1 MGGEEWVRLSLL
13 SSPSSRKQE
22 RSWHSHQGLGISVAK
37 HPFFSSSLAPWMIL
51 GWSCGA
57 RPQKGPS
64 PHALPLWG
72 LLQIPAWV
80 HR

>member
-1 MGGEEWVRLSLL
+1 MGGEERVRLSLL

-72 LLQIPAWV
+72 LLRIPAWV